1 MRPPPRLEAFVLAV
15 AMLASACDVV
25 DGIRS
30 PAGPSPI
37 GPPAPNQPVHYTAI
51 GASDVIGIGSSVIC
65 APFIDCPQGTGYVFV
80 VARQLRASRTVE
92 VTNLGIPAGVVS
104 RRIESI
110 GQRHGRQIPG
120 NLLDRAV
127 PTVPRAST
135 VVTILA
141 GGNDVNAIGD
151 AAQSGDA
158 GNDVRGYINGQ
169 INEFA
174 SDFQRLV
181 AETRA
186 RATGAY
192 IVILNLPNMAA
203 LPYAAGYSAIQ
214 RQGLQAL
221 AVGFSR
227 AMNRQGGNGVA
238 VVDLMCDA
246 QMYDRSNYS
255 SDGFHPN
262 DAGYA
267 HIARRILSVLDG
279 QLSTPA
285 ESCAPMTAFPP
296 L

>member
-1 MRPPPRLEAFVLAV
+1 MRQPRYGKAFMLTVAVLV
-15 AMLASACDVV
+15 SGCDVIE
-25 DGIRS
+25 GIRS
-30 PAGPSPI
+30 PTSPSPV
-37 GPPAPNQPVHYTAI
+37 GPPAPNQPVHYTAL
-51 GASDVIGIGSSVIC
+51 GASDVIGVGSSVVC

-80 VARQLRASRTVE
+80 VGRQLRATRNVE

-104 RRIESI
+104 RRIEVI

-135 VVTILA
+135 LVTILA

-158 GNDVRGYINGQ
+158 GTDIRGYINGQ
-169 INEFA
+169 ITEFG

-181 AETRA
+181 SETRA
-186 RATGAY
+186 RATVAY
-192 IVILNLPNMAA
+192 VVILNLPNMGA
-203 LPYAAGYSAIQ
+203 LPYAAGYSVMQ

-227 AMNRQGGNGVA
+227 AMNRQAGNGVA
-238 VVDLMCDA
+238 VVDLMCDP
-246 QMYDRSNYS
+246 QMYNRSNYS
-255 SDGFHPN
+255 TDGFHPN
-262 DAGYA
+262 DAGYV
-267 HIARRILSVLDG
+267 HIAGRILAVLDG
-279 QLSTPA
+279 SVSTPA
-285 ESCAPMTAFPP
+285 ESCAAMTTFPP